1 MHLKFW
7 EKIRVSG
14 NSSVVDK
21 ITIALAEFF
30 GTAILLFIGCLGC
43 TYRFP
48 SGIGVKGIDDLLHG
62 SFAFGLAIMI
72 AIQCFGHISGGHVN
86 PLLTLAGIIV
96 GYVPIVDSLFFF
108 LGQFLGALG
117 GFGLLKL
124 LIPVKYVHV
133 LALSTSEKAASDSAG
148 VCSGVMHIRDENG
161 LVMELLMSF
170 ILVMIICA
178 VWDAKNKTKTDSTA
192 LRVGLAVTGIAIAA
206 GPYTGGHINPART
219 LAPAI
224 LNNYWVSHWAYWVGQ
239 LTGALV
245 AAILYSIVFSSSESG
260 EAPTYD
266 EENK

>member
-7 EKIRVSG
+7 EKIKVSG
-14 NSSVVDK
+14 HSSLMDK

-48 SGIGVKGIDDLLHG
+48 AGIGVKGVEDLLHG
-62 SFAFGLAIMI
+62 SFAFGLAVMI

-86 PLLTLAGIIV
+86 PSLTIAAVIV
-96 GYVPIVDSLFFF
+96 GYVPLVDALFFF
-108 LGQFLGALG
+108 LGQFLGAIC
-117 GFGLLKL
+117 GFGLMKL
-124 LIPVKYVHV
+124 LIPVRYIHA

-161 LVMELLMSF
+161 IVMEFFMTF
-170 ILVMIICA
+170 VLVLVACA
-178 VWDAKNKTKTDSTA
+178 VWDARNKTKTDSTPI
-192 LRVGLAVTGIAIAA
+192 RFGLTVVGIAIAA

-239 LTGALV
+239 LAGAFGASL
-245 AAILYSIVFSSSESG
+245 IYSILFSSSESS

-266 EENK
+266 EEKN